1 MLGERLRHEDAPREN
16 AHDERIRF
24 VLLDANDSPVHVQVV
39 DRTSPGAER
48 GFVLVSP
55 THAWLFPLRLLR
67 LQLLDL
73 LPGVLQGGRADS
85 GEDAMRLHCRL
96 PHLRL
101 VLVPHDIQLEAR
113 QDVVVKRRAMQ
124 LPGPLGGV
132 LGEAQRQESVRLG
145 AQEHLLGGS
154 RLKSSHVVHHL
165 LLPER
170 IATREDAAAQSAH
183 AHHSNAHVHEAP
195 EAGRGV
201 PVAMERLLRAETAP
215 PQHLYATTT

>member
-1 MLGERLRHEDAPREN
+1 MPDKRRVSSGAAPRL
-16 AHDERIRF
+16 AHQKEKA
-24 VLLDANDSPVHVQVV
+24 LLV
-39 DRTSPGAER
+39 
-48 GFVLVSP
+48 P
-55 THAWLFPLRLLR
+55 TWLFPLRLLR

-101 VLVPHDIQLEAR
+101 VLVPEVRSWVRFAAFNRLLRLTRSPHDIQLEAR